1 MIPILL
7 RNRNVLVD
15 AMLYR
20 IQFADKWCVVDF
32 VNWVS
37 RAAVLYLI
45 SIVSFVSTIAV
56 EVLAK
61 TG

>member
-15 AMLYR
+15 ATLYR

-32 VNWVS
+32 VNRVS